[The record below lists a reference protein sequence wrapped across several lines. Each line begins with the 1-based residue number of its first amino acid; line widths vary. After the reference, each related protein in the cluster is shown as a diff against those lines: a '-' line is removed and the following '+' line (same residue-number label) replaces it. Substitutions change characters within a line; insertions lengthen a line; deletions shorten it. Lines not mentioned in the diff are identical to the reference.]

1 MILMDN
7 RFEIS
12 CLRLKVWK
20 ITNVMP
26 WNSSLWGEINN
37 NIKNEIILTMS
48 EKRGMKNPQQYFN
61 DNYINLK

>member
-1 MILMDN
+1 
-7 RFEIS
+7 
-12 CLRLKVWK
+12 
-20 ITNVMP
+20 MP

-48 EKRGMKNPQQYFN
+48 ETRGMKNPQQYFN

>member
-1 MILMDN
+1 
-7 RFEIS
+7 
-12 CLRLKVWK
+12 
-20 ITNVMP
+20 MP